1 MQQGTTPDPLTVV
14 VTGGSAGVGRAVVE
28 AYAAQGARI
37 AVVARGLAGLEGAR
51 TSALQLGADRVVV
64 VQADV
69 ADADQV
75 EAAAQRAEDELGP
88 IDVWVNCA
96 MTSVFATVMDVTPQ
110 EYARVMSVI
119 FLGYVHGT
127 QSALRRM
134 LPRDRGA
141 IVQVGSALAYRGIPA
156 QSAYC
161 AAKHA
166 IQGFDDSLRSELLA
180 MDTHVRLSAVQMPAL
195 NTPQF
200 GWVRTRLPNH
210 PQPVPPIYQPE
221 VAATAILWAA
231 EHGPREI
238 NVGASTIATRLGN
251 KFFPGLLDRYL
262 AMSGIE
268 SQQTDQPIDLAEWR
282 DNLFEPVDDRRD
294 HGAHG
299 MFGHRAKDS
308 SKALWAVTHKPVVA
322 AAALGV
328 GAVAALGTV
337 AVRASRSR

>member
-1 MQQGTTPDPLTVV
+1 MQHTTSSSPPTVV
-14 VTGGSAGVGRAVVE
+14 VTGASAGVGRAVVE

-37 AVVARGLAGLEGAR
+37 ALIARGRAGLDGA
-51 TSALQLGADRVVV
+51 TSSAERLGADRVLAI
-64 VQADV
+64 QTDV

-75 EAAAQRAEDELGP
+75 EAAAQQAEDELGP
-88 IDVWVNCA
+88 IDVWVNAA
-96 MTSVFATVMDVTPQ
+96 MTSVFATVMDVKPA
-110 EYARVMSVI
+110 EYRRVMDVI
-119 FLGYVHGT
+119 FMGYVHGT

-134 LPRDRGA
+134 LPRDRGV

-166 IQGFDDSLRSELLA
+166 IQGFDDSLRAEL
-180 MDTHVRLSAVQMPAL
+180 HSRGSKVRLSAVQMPAL

-251 KFFPGLLDRYL
+251 RLVPGLLDRYL
-262 AMSGIE
+262 GRNGIE
-268 SQQTDQPIDLAEWR
+268 SQQTDQPVDHAQWR
-282 DNLFEPVDDRRD
+282 DNLFDPVDDDTD

-299 MFGHRAKDS
+299 IFDDRAKDS
-308 SKALWAVTHKPVVA
+308 SAALWAVTHKPVLA
-322 AAALGV
+322 AVGV
-328 GAVAALGTV
+328 GLLSAVAATAARKG
-337 AVRASRSR
+337 